1 MGLKFVSLAMLR
13 VTYYRTVT
21 NIRLL
26 LVWVA
31 MSFGITQT
39 AFVLRYYGEWFVRHE
54 PRRGEKYCFY

>member
-1 MGLKFVSLAMLR
+1 MGLKFVSQAMLR

-31 MSFGITQT
+31 MGFGITQT
-39 AFVLRYYGEWFVRHE
+39 AFV
-54 PRRGEKYCFY
+54 